1 MKANAVFCPRR
12 RGLQTASGFALP
24 AAIFVLVVLSLM
36 AGFILHV
43 STHQQAGHAAD
54 LRGTRAYQAA
64 RAGIEWGL
72 FSFLRNSGCS
82 NATSFSPGGNLAEFT
97 VTVQC
102 LPAAGEM
109 NYENKTPIY
118 VRRIVA
124 TACSQPSGGACPN
137 VAPGPNYIERQLA
150 VVTARSE

>member
-1 MKANAVFCPRR
+1 MKANAGFCPRR
-12 RGLQTASGFALP
+12 RGLQSPSGFALP
-24 AAIFVLVVLSLM
+24 AAIFILVVLSLM

-43 STHQQAGHAAD
+43 STHQQVGHAAD

-72 FSFLRNSGCS
+72 FSFLRNSGCA
-82 NATSFSPGGNLAEFT
+82 NVTSFSPGGNLAEFT

-102 LPAAGEM
+102 LPTAGD
-109 NYENKTPIY
+109 NDENGTTLV

-124 TACSQPSGGACPN
+124 TACSQPSAGTCPN
-137 VAPGPNYIERQLA
+137 NAPAPNYIERQLA
-150 VVTARSE
+150 VVTGRSE